1 MAGFIKK
8 FLVLSGLAMTLPGV
22 VFSAQAPNPR
32 GANSAGRTTYDS
44 DTSASVRRSATSVI
58 ARTANTNNRSG
69 TAARSTVSRAG
80 TVRSARKTENVVLDK
95 SNISRAASNK
105 SSLVRSATAQ
115 NSKKVSNAG
124 VSRAGSSRATAVFN
138 DVSKIGGGYAS
149 CRDAYATCMDQFC
162 ANANDTYRRCYCS
175 DKFTEFR
182 DTADSLD
189 TALAMLAEFQ
199 DNNLN
204 AVDKTAAEVNA
215 MYSASA
221 GEAAIKRDTSAS
233 QKLLDSI
240 SEVLSGKKKNSNQTS
255 LTSLGVLDLSGF
267 GSGNDDIFGS
277 GSSSSLFGGRK
288 EIDFSSM
295 EGSELYTNAVKQC
308 AEVISESCKSD
319 AVFNMAKSAYSIMI
333 TQDCNLYQKN
343 IDAKKASIEDT
354 VRTAEK
360 YLREARLEEYRAHNS
375 QDVNECM
382 NRVET
387 AMRQPTACGANYEK
401 CLDYSGLYINS
412 VTGEPIYSKAL
423 FDLNNL
429 IKLDGSA
436 DVIGANPNF
445 NKFLEEKKVFA
456 NTALDTCRDL
466 ADTVWYEYKRSALI
480 QISQAQD
487 EKIEEVKNSCVA
499 TMKECYDTQTGAL
512 NDFAGTTG
520 TTVGSISAIAAHDMC
535 KDKVLACVALYGDPD
550 GCKYDDETKKLQAVS
565 GKQCGL
571 TSLLNFVNTVDSVKV
586 AEGCEA
592 SLKEYAQEMC
602 SPAAGDT
609 AHEYPWGCR
618 LTTESELRT
627 ALNERATYFC
637 GSAEDSSSEAG
648 LNTGII
654 NYANV
659 INTIIDDIVES
670 VDYSLGEE
678 CRGYD
683 GIWLDNKYK
692 SESNIFSNENLL
704 TVFYT
709 KVFNGDKGA
718 NSTAYGYCVE
728 NTIMTQCLS
737 QNTEDK
743 QYATYDAATMTCSF
757 TEAWYKNKCTEI
769 GGYYT
774 EDSVCYV
781 PNK

>member
-1 MAGFIKK
+1 
-8 FLVLSGLAMTLPGV
+8 MTLPGV

-32 GANSAGRTTYDS
+32 GANSAGRTMYDS

-115 NSKKVSNAG
+115 NNKKVSNAG
-124 VSRAGSSRATAVFN
+124 VSRAASSRATAVFN
-138 DVSKIGGGYAS
+138 DISKIGGGYAS

-162 ANANDTYRRCYCS
+162 ANANDAYRRCYCS
-175 DKFTEFR
+175 DKFKEFR

-189 TALAMLAEFQ
+189 AALDMLAEFQ

-240 SEVLSGKKKNSNQTS
+240 GEVLSGKKKTNNQTS
-255 LTSLGVLDLSGF
+255 LTSLGVLDLTGFSSG
-267 GSGNDDIFGS
+267 SDDIWGADT
-277 GSSSSLFGGRK
+277 SSLFGSK
-288 EIDFSSM
+288 KDTDFASM

-319 AVFNMAKSAYSIMI
+319 AIFNMAKSAYSIMI

-382 NRVET
+382 NRVEN
-387 AMRQPTACGANYEK
+387 AMRQPTACGVNYEK
-401 CLDYSGLYINS
+401 CLDYTGLYVNS

-436 DVIGANPNF
+436 DVVGANPDF
-445 NKFLEEKKVFA
+445 NKFLEDKKVFA

-466 ADTVWYEYKRSALI
+466 ADTVWSEYKRMAII

-487 EKIEEVKNSCVA
+487 EKIQEVKDSCVT

-535 KDKVLACVALYGDPD
+535 KDKVLACVALYGDVD

-565 GKQCGL
+565 DKQCGL
-571 TSLLNFVNTVDSVKV
+571 TSLLSFVNTVDSVKV

-592 SLKEYAQEMC
+592 SLKEFAQDMC

-618 LTTESELRT
+618 LATKSELET
-627 ALNERATYFC
+627 ALNERAKYFC
-637 GSAEDSSSEAG
+637 GSVDGGSSEAG
-648 LNTGII
+648 LDTSLNTGII
-654 NYANV
+654 NYENV

-683 GIWLDNKYK
+683 GIWMDNK
-692 SESNIFSNENLL
+692 SVNNNMFSNENLL

-709 KVFNGDKGA
+709 KAFNGEK
-718 NSTAYGYCVE
+718 NTNYGYCVE